1 MSFTSHTSSLWDKD
15 LVVEVEVSQLLAG
28 SCLADGTARSE
39 QLLSLLEKAV
49 QALRTYIPR
58 DQTMERGEIGL
69 HAPRVE
75 PPGSHRCAF
84 SVVPL
89 QHDQSLISQMHVRAL
104 LKLDYYTTDFG
115 FLG

>member
-1 MSFTSHTSSLWDKD
+1 LTFSLRRPLGDKD
-15 LVVEVEVSQLLAG
+15 LVIEFKVSQLLAG
-28 SCLADGTARSE
+28 SCLADGMARSE

-58 DQTMERGEIGL
+58 DEPMERGEIGL
-69 HAPRVE
+69 HTRRVE
-75 PPGSHRCAF
+75 PPGRHRCAF

-89 QHDQSLISQMHVRAL
+89 QHDKPLIPQAHVRAL
-104 LKLDYYTTDFG
+104 LKLDHDTADFS